1 MILKSFSR
9 VAAMMLTAS
18 VKPKS
23 CSVVPL
29 MALANGVSC
38 VVGAEATNMEAE
50 AVLAGEDAD
59 VEALDT
65 EPAQG
70 GIVIH
75 FVS

>member
-1 MILKSFSR
+1 M
-9 VAAMMLTAS
+9 
-18 VKPKS
+18 
-23 CSVVPL
+23 VPL